1 MVRLLK
7 YIDRSYNFIKRK
19 DGQKMK
25 RIVRLIAVVA
35 ALVCLL
41 TGSACA
47 EEWWKDYQDS
57 TDIKTFT
64 ERPGIKGSS
73 AYDITVSLKN
83 MGKNVPGRESDSDG
97 YHWSF
102 SFIDG
107 GTNCSVD
114 LVTNKKY
121 EISYATFSMIGKNNG
136 FLYFA
141 ATMPYEGKKDN
152 SAAEWV
158 EKNLN
163 TKEEITRQDGDIIY
177 KLTPM
182 PNGNGWTLDIEHVDY
197 PDYLIYSMSKQ

>member
-1 MVRLLK
+1 
-7 YIDRSYNFIKRK
+7 
-19 DGQKMK
+19 MK
-25 RIVRLIAVVA
+25 RMVRLIAVVA

-41 TGSACA
+41 AGSACA
-47 EEWWKDYQDS
+47 EEWWKEYQNPDYKA
-57 TDIKTFT
+57 DIRTFT
-64 ERPGIKGSS
+64 ECPGIKGSS

-83 MGKNVPGRESDSDG
+83 MGITVGDRQSAKDG
-97 YHWSF
+97 YRWDVPSF
-102 SFIDG
+102 TSN
-107 GTNCSVD
+107 GTVCSAYISA
-114 LVTNKKY
+114 NKNY
-121 EISYATFSMIGKNNG
+121 EVCYATFTMAGKNNG

-177 KLTPM
+177 KLTPSKD
-182 PNGNGWTLDIEHVDY
+182 GKTLYLDIEHADY

>member
-1 MVRLLK
+1 
-7 YIDRSYNFIKRK
+7 
-19 DGQKMK
+19 MK

-57 TDIKTFT
+57 TDTTTDIKTFT
-64 ERPGIKGSS
+64 ECPGIKGSS
-73 AYDITVSLKN
+73 AYDITVSLKK
-83 MGKNVPGRESDSDG
+83 MGITVGDRQSAKDG
-97 YHWSF
+97 YRWDVPSF
-102 SFIDG
+102 TSNG
-107 GTNCSVD
+107 AVCSAYISA
-114 LVTNKKY
+114 NKNY
-121 EISYATFSMIGKNNG
+121 EVCYATFTMAGKNNG

-182 PNGNGWTLDIEHVDY
+182 PNGAGWYLDVEHVDY
-197 PDYLIYSMSKQ
+197 PDYLLYVMSQQ

>member
-1 MVRLLK
+1 
-7 YIDRSYNFIKRK
+7 
-19 DGQKMK
+19 MK

-57 TDIKTFT
+57 TDTTTDIKTFT

-83 MGKNVPGRESDSDG
+83 IGKNVPARESDDDG

-107 GTNCSVD
+107 GTDCYVY

-121 EISYATFSMIGKNNG
+121 EISYATFSMRGKNNG

-182 PNGNGWTLDIEHVDY
+182 PNGAGWYLDVEHVDY
-197 PDYLIYSMSKQ
+197 PDYLLYVMSQQ

>member
-1 MVRLLK
+1 
-7 YIDRSYNFIKRK
+7 
-19 DGQKMK
+19 MK

-47 EEWWKDYQDS
+47 EWWKDYQDS
-57 TDIKTFT
+57 TDTTTDIKTFT
-64 ERPGIKGSS
+64 ECPGIKGSS
-73 AYDITVSLKN
+73 AYDITVSLKK
-83 MGKNVPGRESDSDG
+83 MGITVGDRQSAKDG
-97 YHWSF
+97 YRWDVPSF
-102 SFIDG
+102 TSNG
-107 GTNCSVD
+107 AVCSAYISA
-114 LVTNKKY
+114 NKNY
-121 EISYATFSMIGKNNG
+121 EVCYATFTMAGKNNG

-182 PNGNGWTLDIEHVDY
+182 PNGAGWYLDIEHVDY